1 MRRVS
6 SDHGRKG
13 GPVAGKIFVEC
24 RKDLGLCSKG
34 YSRASASRYSAG
46 VV

>member
-1 MRRVS
+1 MA
-6 SDHGRKG
+6 GKG
-13 GPVAGKIFVEC
+13 GPPVAGKIFVEC